1 MEGLTTNELERILSG
16 VARAVEAV
24 QDLPA
29 VATQDWCDRAAAAAA
44 TLVEPAMCVI
54 AIGTLTEAGD
64 LVSNE
69 VAGVGIRQTLS
80 IAGRARPKP
89 REEIGRRG
97 EDDRLSI
104 LRVRAARLRRIG
116 IRLTGDQ
123 RAQRLAAR
131 LDDLA
136 SRHEGFA
143 KSDMPR
149 IWHEIETGDSM
160 LGLSPIGDP
169 AGGRV
174 MLVQIASTE
183 PGRRFAPAEVQALA
197 ALLPALVRR
206 TVLALGDERAEE
218 TRWLT
223 IREQIVL
230 DHLILGKSV
239 RQIADDLER
248 SPHTVHDHVKS
259 LHRKLNASS
268 RGELIARALGHAAAD
283 LGAAIHAEPKPLP
296 LQAAAAIEP
305 KPASERS
312 AQPSED

>member
-1 MEGLTTNELERILSG
+1 
-16 VARAVEAV
+16 
-24 QDLPA
+24 
-29 VATQDWCDRAAAAAA
+29 
-44 TLVEPAMCVI
+44 
-54 AIGTLTEAGD
+54 
-64 LVSNE
+64 
-69 VAGVGIRQTLS
+69 VGIRQTLS

-97 EDDRLSI
+97 EDDRLSV
-104 LRVRAARLRRIG
+104 LRVRAARLRKIG
-116 IRLTGDQ
+116 IRLTGEQ
-123 RAQRLAAR
+123 RAQRLVAR

-136 SRHEGFA
+136 SRSEAFA
-143 KSDMPR
+143 KSDLPR
-149 IWHEIETGDSM
+149 LWHEIETGDSM
-160 LGLSPIGDP
+160 LGLCPIGEP
-169 AGGRV
+169 AGGRI

-183 PGRRFAPAEVQALA
+183 PGRRFSAAEVQGLA
-197 ALLPALVRR
+197 TLLPTLVRR

-223 IREQIVL
+223 VREQIVL

-239 RQIADDLER
+239 RQIADELER

-268 RGELIARALGHAAAD
+268 RGELIARALGHASAEPA
-283 LGAAIHAEPKPLP
+283 AAIEPKPMP
-296 LQAAAAIEP
+296 KQAAAAIEP